1 MTERVGVSRRGVL
14 AGGAALGLGT
24 MMGARAFAAGE
35 LSIPYSNKSLDYY
48 FFVIQEEAVKR
59 AVGAAG
65 GKFQATNANFDN
77 TRQLEQ
83 WQSLLLS
90 QPSALISDP
99 IDSQAIVS
107 AIRRYN
113 KQKIP
118 VGIIDTPADG
128 GDVAITVSFDNFKG
142 GVMAAEQIVERLV
155 AKHGSPKGVVLNCYG
170 ALASVA
176 WRLRKE
182 GMDSVFAKYPE
193 ITYLARPTEGQL
205 EQMLSVT
212 LSTLSEYPNLDAVHA
227 PSDSPSRGIVTA
239 LQQKDR
245 WKKVGEEG
253 HVIFVN
259 IDGTHM
265 CWSREHRAEPS
276 FCVDSG
282 RRLPDPAH
290 AVGKHVGHED
300 VRQAVFVEVNNL
312 ETADAWRGSGRK
324 TNGYRRQE
332 IDLLSNG
339 GFGRAFF
346 RLRFASALKKM
357 FEHLTDRGA
366 GLVCLVEQYEQR
378 DAEQDEGD
386 LQAWRQ
392 HGSLLAG

>member
-118 VGIIDTPADG
+118 VGIIDPPADG

-259 IDGTHM
+259 IDG
-265 CWSREHRAEPS
+265 EP
-276 FCVDSG
+276 V
-282 RRLPDPAH
+282 
-290 AVGKHVGHED
+290 
-300 VRQAVFVEVNNL
+300 
-312 ETADAWRGSGRK
+312 
-324 TNGYRRQE
+324 
-332 IDLLSNG
+332 
-339 GFGRAFF
+339 
-346 RLRFASALKKM
+346 ALKWIQDGYMDCCVSQDPIAYGEIAVELIVKHALKG
-357 FEHLTDRGA
+357 EAVPLGA
-366 GLVCLVEQYEQR
+366 YTNKKYFWETGEIVAGKTGPTLIIPAFVIDGKNAADPR
-378 DAEQDEGD
+378 HWGAIAEKEWGIPY
-386 LQAWRQ
+386 
-392 HGSLLAG
+392 S